1 MNVIQKSRHGLML
14 YNPRDAYIGK
24 SIAEYGEFSK
34 EESDLF
40 SEILRPGDVAMDI
53 GANIGA
59 HTVAM
64 AESVG
69 GNGLVYA
76 FEPQRM
82 CYYSLC
88 ANVAMNGLRQVVC
101 LQQAVSD
108 KPGHLKV
115 PELDFMKPG
124 NFGGLEIF
132 HEWNAP
138 GTCQVKVITVD
149 SMNLSSLRFMKVD
162 VEGMETAV
170 LDGARQTIE
179 KFRPIL
185 NLECDR
191 PDQFPYLVAIL
202 RQMNY
207 KLYIHCPPLYSSDNF
222 LKNGT
227 NYFGNI
233 VSKNLFCFPAE
244 METPIDLQKYKMV
257 FLDPTAPS
265 VTIVPS
271 KKAKQELINDATT
284 GALQQLTGL
293 ANMHAE
299 LLYDMDNAIKYLD
312 RAVDI
317 DPNNWSIWGM
327 YSPIYTRFGRYDLG
341 LPTVDKALELGGDK
355 EKLLFNK
362 AVCLDGVGKHEEA
375 NQIYKD
381 LIAISPEHV
390 AAHCNMASNLLL
402 LEQYEEGWKEFEW
415 RFHIDNAPLRGFMN
429 ALPKKIP
436 LWDGSKLNG
445 ERVLLFIEQGVGDQ
459 IQFLRYIPFVN
470 EMGGKVLLPCFKN
483 MEKLLKSVQGVDLLA
498 TYDEN
503 AYIDPSIEYDYM
515 CSILSL
521 PHLMKKYE
529 IPWNGP
535 YLCPEVESD
544 ELFDMT
550 PYENKLKVGIAWCG
564 NTIHKNDHMRSCHL
578 KYFKNLMMP
587 EVQLFSLQKGK
598 SERDWPSGP
607 VDLREGSE
615 EIEFVDWSDKFTDFN
630 ITANLIQKLDLVI
643 TVDTS
648 IAHLAGAL
656 GKKVWLLVGLRPDWR
671 WGNTNPGTPWYPNTR
686 IFRGSWE
693 SKFAQA
699 SQELKKL
706 VVDLNC

>member
-1 MNVIQKSRHGLML
+1 MNVIQKSRYGLVL

-24 SIAEYGEFSK
+24 SLAEYGEFSP
-34 EESDLF
+34 EEAELF
-40 SEILRPGDVAMDI
+40 AEVLKPGDVALDI

-59 HTVAM
+59 HTIAL

-69 GNGLVYA
+69 ENGLVYA

-88 ANVAMNGLRQVVC
+88 ANVAMNGIRNVIC

-108 KPGHLKV
+108 KPGTLKI

-132 HEWNAP
+132 HDWKTP
-138 GTCQVKVITVD
+138 GSCQVKVITVD
-149 SMNLSSLRFMKVD
+149 SMNLPSLKFMKVD

-170 LDGARQTIE
+170 LDGARNSIE

-185 NLECDR
+185 NVECDR
-191 PDQFPYLVAIL
+191 PDQFPYLVAMI

-207 KLYIHCPPLYSSDNF
+207 VIYIHCPPLYSQNNF
-222 LKNGT
+222 FKNSN

-233 VSKNLFCFPAE
+233 VSKNLFCVPAE
-244 METPIDLQKYKMV
+244 QEMPIDVQKYKMV

-265 VTIVPS
+265 VTVVPS
-271 KKAKQELINDATT
+271 QRAKQELINDATS
-284 GALQQLTGL
+284 GVLQQLTGL

-299 LLYDMDNAIKYLD
+299 LLYDMDTAIKYLD

-317 DPNNWSIWGM
+317 DPKNWSIWGM

-362 AVCLDGVGKHEEA
+362 AVCLDGVGRHEEA
-375 NQIYKD
+375 NEIYRE
-381 LIAISPEHV
+381 LITISPEHV
-390 AAHCNMASNLLL
+390 SAHCNMASNLLL
-402 LEQYEEGWKEFEW
+402 MGQYEEGWKEFEW
-415 RFHIDNAPLRGFMN
+415 RFHIDNTPLRGFMN

-436 LWDGSKLNG
+436 LWDGKPLNG
-445 ERVLLFIEQGVGDQ
+445 ERVLLFIEQGAGDQ

-470 EMGGKVLLPCFKN
+470 QAGGKVLLPCFRN
-483 MEKLLKSVQGVDLLA
+483 MERLLKSVEGVDEIA
-498 TYDEN
+498 VYDAD

-521 PHLMKKYE
+521 PHLLKIYD

-535 YLCPEVESD
+535 YLKPEPEVED
-544 ELFDMT
+544 LFDLS
-550 PYENKLKVGIAWCG
+550 PCQDKLKVGIAWCG
-564 NTIHKNDHMRSCHL
+564 NTIHKNDHQRSCHL
-578 KYFKNLMMP
+578 KYFKELMMP
-587 EVQLFSLQKGK
+587 EVQLFSLQVGK
-598 SERDWPSGP
+598 SEREWPSGP
-607 VDLREGSE
+607 VDLLEGSE
-615 EIEFVDWSDKFTDFN
+615 GVEMIDWTEKFKDFN
-630 ITANLIQKLDLVI
+630 ITATLIEKLDLVI

-648 IAHLAGAL
+648 IAHVAGAM
-656 GKKVWLLVGLRPDWR
+656 GKEVWLLVGIRPDWR
-671 WGNTNPGTPWYPNTR
+671 WGQYDSKTPWYPNTR

-693 SKFAQA
+693 EKFAEVR
-699 SQELKKL
+699 SELEKRI
-706 VVDLNC
+706 NQ

>member
-1 MNVIQKSRHGLML
+1 MNVIQKSRYGVFL

-24 SIAEYGEFSK
+24 SLAEYGEFSK

-40 SEILRPGDVAMDI
+40 TSILRPGDIALDV

-59 HTVAM
+59 HSIAM
-64 AESVG
+64 ANAVG
-69 GNGLVYA
+69 DKGLVYA

-88 ANVAMNGLRQVVC
+88 ANVAMNGLRQVIC

-108 KPGHLKV
+108 KPGVMKI

-124 NFGGLEIF
+124 NFGGLEIY

-138 GTCQVKVITVD
+138 GTCQVKVVTVD
-149 SMNLSSLRFMKVD
+149 AMNLPSLRFMKVD

-170 LDGARQTIE
+170 LDGARETIQ

-191 PDQFPYLVAIL
+191 QDQFPYLIAML

-207 KLYIHCPPLYSSDNF
+207 VLYIHCPPLYSSENYF
-222 LKNGT
+222 KNEI

-233 VSKNLFCFPAE
+233 VSKNIFCYPAE
-244 METPIDLQKYKMV
+244 QEPPVDLEKYKMV
-257 FLDPTAPS
+257 FLDPAAPS

-284 GALQQLTGL
+284 GVLQQLTGL

-312 RAVDI
+312 RAIDI
-317 DPNNWSIWGM
+317 DPENWSIWGM

-341 LPTVDKALELGGDK
+341 LPTVEKALELGGDK
-355 EKLLFNK
+355 EKLYFNK
-362 AVCLDGVGKHEEA
+362 AVCLDGVGRYEEA
-375 NQIYKD
+375 NEIYKE
-381 LIAISPEHV
+381 LISLKPEHV

-402 LEQYEEGWKEFEW
+402 LENYEEGWKEFEW

-436 LWDGSKLNG
+436 IWDGHPLNG

-459 IQFLRYIPFVN
+459 IQFLRYIPFVKQ
-470 EMGGKVLLPCFKN
+470 MGGRVLLPCFKN
-483 MEKLLKSVQGVDLLA
+483 METILKSVADVEMLA
-498 TYDEN
+498 IYDEN
-503 AYIDPSIEYDYM
+503 AYIDESIEYDYM

-521 PHLMKKYE
+521 PHLLKKYE
-529 IPWNGP
+529 IPWDGP
-535 YLCPEVESD
+535 YLKPVIDDS
-544 ELFDMT
+544 LFDLE
-550 PYENKLKVGIAWCG
+550 PYSEKYKVGFAWCG
-564 NTIHKNDHMRSCHL
+564 NTIHKNDHTRSCHL
-578 KYFKNLMMP
+578 KYFENLMHHQ
-587 EVQLFSLQKGK
+587 VQLFSLQKGK

-607 VDLREGSE
+607 VDLLEGSE
-615 EIEFVDWSDKFTDFN
+615 NVDFVDWSDKFTDFN
-630 ITANLIQKLDLVI
+630 VTANLIEKLDLVI

-648 IAHLAGAL
+648 IAHLAGAM
-656 GKKVWLLVGLRPDWR
+656 GKEVWLLVGLRPDWR
-671 WGNTNPGTPWYPNTR
+671 WGNVKDTTPWYPNTR
-686 IFRGSWE
+686 IFRGSWDQKFKDVKKALE
-693 SKFAQA
+693 QRLSKNN
-699 SQELKKL
+699 L
-706 VVDLNC
+706 